1 MTSITA
7 MRPKKVEPVTELMHL
22 SMKKRFVLIF
32 IFITNLVVAVLPTQA
47 QYSGLGKDSLDPA
60 ILKRYAPT
68 ALPPSVTRPIE
79 SILDVR
85 SPGLGMVTPD
95 GKRMFFTWGIT
106 GTVQVWRLNGAQ
118 KFPVQVTGG
127 QDATTIAGMTP
138 DGKYLILSR
147 DRQGEENPGLYLQST
162 NGGELEVIQHLA
174 GVRTSLQY
182 IGNDSRTIYFS
193 ANDVK
198 PDSNVIYR
206 YDLQTKKKV
215 AISGGDGI
223 WWIADV
229 YVNPQTGDR
238 EKFLF
243 AKATGS
249 QSQEYYE
256 YDVKTRATTPLIGQ
270 NEKEEYGIQ
279 YGVNADEYLVLTPK
293 FSEFRRLYSYKNK
306 QFAPITPELKADVAS
321 FDIDD
326 QRQRILYSINDGGYT
341 RVKAIAANNYEAIA
355 LPEFA
360 NADHI
365 YTGNTTRNGRFTTIG
380 VETAKAPRLSY
391 VYDWRTKKL
400 TQWVLPS
407 TPEVDTSKFT
417 AAKLET
423 YTTRDG
429 TKIPMFVYRSPQ
441 CEDTPQNPL
450 EKPCPVIVHFH
461 GGPEG
466 QSTAG
471 FNRYA
476 QLFVNAGFVFADP
489 NVRGSDGYGKTWLNA
504 DNGRD
509 RLKVITDIEDASI
522 YIRKNWQVNGITPKI
537 GIVGGSYGGSS
548 ALIGMSKFAGSYDAG
563 VSIVGISNL
572 LTFLNNTAPYRRILR
587 ISEYGDPVK
596 DRDALIELSPVT
608 YSDRIKAP
616 LLIIQGANDPR
627 VPVGEAIQIQKIL
640 EQKKIPS
647 RLVIFP
653 DEGHGSSKRS
663 NQVLEIG
670 YTLDFFKK
678 HLQ

>member
-1 MTSITA
+1 MNQRSLLFSVI
-7 MRPKKVEPVTELMHL
+7 L
-22 SMKKRFVLIF
+22 SSL
-32 IFITNLVVAVLPTQA
+32 TVVALPAQA

-68 ALPPSVTRPIE
+68 ALPPNVTRPIE

-106 GTVQVWRLNGAQ
+106 GTVQVWRLDGAQ

-198 PDSNVIYR
+198 PDSNTIYR

-215 AISGGDGI
+215 PISGGDGI

-229 YVNPQTGDR
+229 YVNPKTGDR

-256 YDVKTRATTPLIGQ
+256 YDVKTRTTTPLIGQ

-306 QFAPITPELKADVAS
+306 QFTPITPELKADVAS

-341 RVKAIAANNYEAIA
+341 RVKAIAANNYEAID

-391 VYDWRTKKL
+391 VYDWQTKKL

-441 CEDTPQNPL
+441 CENTPQNPL

-476 QLFVNAGFVFADP
+476 QLFVNAGFVFAEP
-489 NVRGSDGYGKTWLNA
+489 NVRGSEGYGKTWLNA

-537 GIVGGSYGGSS
+537 GIVGGSYGGYS

-647 RLVIFP
+647 QLVIFP

-678 HLQ
+678 HLQN

>member
-1 MTSITA
+1 MS
-7 MRPKKVEPVTELMHL
+7 
-22 SMKKRFVLIF
+22 KRSLLLPLI
-32 IFITNLVVAVLPTQA
+32 ISSSVVISLPMQA
-47 QYSGLGKDSLDPA
+47 QYSGLGKQSLDPT

-68 ALPPSVTRPIE
+68 ALPPAVTRPIE

-95 GKRMFFTWGIT
+95 GKKLFFTWGIT
-106 GTVQVWRLNGAQ
+106 GTVQVWRLDGAQ

-127 QDATTIAGMTP
+127 QDATTISGITP

-147 DRQGEENPGLYLQST
+147 DRQGEENAGLYLQST
-162 NGGELEVIQHLA
+162 DGGTLEVIQHLQ

-193 ANDVK
+193 ANDIK
-198 PDSNVIYR
+198 PDSYVIYR

-215 AISGGDGI
+215 QISGGDGI
-223 WWIADV
+223 WSIADV

-243 AKATGS
+243 AKTTGS

-256 YDVKTRATTPLIGQ
+256 YDVKTRVTTPLIGQ
-270 NEKEEYGIQ
+270 NEKEDYTVQ
-279 YGVNADEYLVLTPK
+279 YGVKPDQYLVLTPK
-293 FSEFRRLYSYKNK
+293 FSEFRRLYRYQDR
-306 QFAPITPELKADVAS
+306 QFTPITPELKADISS

-326 QRQRILYSINDGGYT
+326 QRQRILYSINEGGYT
-341 RVKAIAANNYEAIA
+341 KLKAIAANTLQPIQI
-355 LPEFA
+355 PEFDK
-360 NADHI
+360 ADHI
-365 YTGNTTRNGRFTTIG
+365 YTGSTTHNGRFTTLG
-380 VETAKAPRLSY
+380 VETATAPRLSY
-391 VYDWRTKKL
+391 IYDWQTQKL

-407 TPEVDTSKFT
+407 TPEIDTSKFT
-417 AAKLET
+417 SAKLES
-423 YTTRDG
+423 YITRDG
-429 TKIPMFVYRSPQ
+429 VAIPMFVYRSPQ
-441 CEDTPQNPL
+441 CENTNQKPL

-476 QLFVNAGFVFADP
+476 QLFVNAGFVFASP
-489 NVRGSDGYGKTWLNA
+489 NVRGSEGYGKTWLNA

-522 YIRKNWQVNGITPKI
+522 YIRKNWQVNGITPKV
-537 GIVGGSYGGSS
+537 GIVGGSYGGYS
-548 ALIGMSKFAGSYDAG
+548 ALMGMTKFAGSYDAG

-647 RLVIFP
+647 QLVIFP

-678 HLQ
+678 HLQN

>member
-1 MTSITA
+1 MNF
-7 MRPKKVEPVTELMHL
+7 MN
-22 SMKKRFVLIF
+22 KRALLFPIISSLILCVF
-32 IFITNLVVAVLPTQA
+32 PAQA
-47 QYSGLGKDSLDPA
+47 QYSGLGKDNLDPA

-68 ALPPSVTRPIE
+68 PLPLTVTRPIE

-95 GKRMFFTWGIT
+95 GKKLFFTWGIT
-106 GTVQVWRLNGAQ
+106 GTVQVWRLDGAQ

-127 QDATTIAGMTP
+127 QDATKIAGITP
-138 DGKYLILSR
+138 DGKYLLLSR

-162 NGGELEVIQHLA
+162 DGGNLEVIQHSK
-174 GVRTSLQY
+174 GVRSSLQY
-182 IGNDSRTIYFS
+182 ISNDSRTIYFS
-193 ANDVK
+193 ANDIK
-198 PDSNVIYR
+198 PDSYVIYR
-206 YDLQTKKKV
+206 YDLQTKQKV
-215 AISGGDGI
+215 QISRGDGL

-229 YVNPQTGDR
+229 FVNPKTGDR

-249 QSQEYYE
+249 QSQEYHE
-256 YDVKTRATTPLIGQ
+256 YDVKTKATTTLIGQ
-270 NEKEEYGIQ
+270 NEKEEYSVQ

-306 QFAPITPELKADVAS
+306 QFTPITPDLKANVSS

-326 QRQRILYSINDGGYT
+326 QRQRILYSINHGGYT
-341 RVKAIAANNYEAIA
+341 RLQAIAANTLEAIA

-360 NADHI
+360 NADQI
-365 YTGNTTRNGRFTTIG
+365 YAGNTTRNGSFTTIG
-380 VETAKAPRLSY
+380 VETSKAPRLSY

-407 TPEVDTSKFT
+407 TPEIDTSQFT

-429 TKIPMFVYRSPQ
+429 TKIPIFVYRSPQ
-441 CEDTPQNPL
+441 CENTPQNPL
-450 EKPCPVIVHFH
+450 AKPCPVIVHFH

-466 QSTAG
+466 QSVPG

-476 QLFVNAGFVFADP
+476 QLFVNTGFIFAEP
-489 NVRGSDGYGKTWLNA
+489 NVRGSEGYGKTWLNA

-522 YIRKNWQVNGITPKI
+522 YIRKNWQVNGLTPKI
-537 GIVGGSYGGSS
+537 GIVGGSYGGYS

-563 VSIVGISNL
+563 VSNVGISNL
-572 LTFLNNTAPYRRILR
+572 ITFLNNTAPYRRILR

-627 VPVGEAIQIQKIL
+627 VPVGEALQIQKIL

-647 RLVIFP
+647 QLVIFP

-678 HLQ
+678 HLQN

>member
-1 MTSITA
+1 
-7 MRPKKVEPVTELMHL
+7 
-22 SMKKRFVLIF
+22 MKKSLLFPLVILSGL
-32 IFITNLVVAVLPTQA
+32 TSGLTVSNLPVQA
-47 QYSGLGKDSLDPA
+47 QYTGLGKDSLDPA

-68 ALPPSVTRPIE
+68 PLPPTVTRPIE
-79 SILDVR
+79 TMLDVR

-106 GTVQVWRLNGAQ
+106 GTVQVWRVDGAQ

-127 QDATTIAGMTP
+127 QDATSIAGMTP
-138 DGKYLILSR
+138 DGKYLLLSR

-162 NGGELEVIQHLA
+162 NGGALEVIQHQA

-182 IGNDSRTIYFS
+182 IGNDSRVIYFS

-198 PDSNVIYR
+198 PDSIVIYR
-206 YDLQTKKKV
+206 YDLQTKQKV
-215 AISGGDGI
+215 QISGGDGI

-229 YVNPQTGDR
+229 FVDPKTGDR
-238 EKFLF
+238 QKFLF

-249 QSQEYYE
+249 QSREYYE
-256 YDVKTRATTPLIGQ
+256 YDVKTRQTKPLIGQ
-270 NEKEEYGIQ
+270 DEKEEYEIN
-279 YGVNADEYLVLTPK
+279 YGVSADEYLVLTPK
-293 FSEFRRLYSYKNK
+293 FSEFRRLYRYKDK
-306 QFAPITPELKADVAS
+306 KFTPITPEMKSDVAS
-321 FDIDD
+321 FSIDD
-326 QRQRILYSINDGGYT
+326 QRQRILYSINDRGYT
-341 RVKAIAANNYEAIA
+341 RLKAIAADSLEAIA

-365 YTGNTTRNGRFTTIG
+365 YTGSTTRNGRFTTIG
-380 VETAKAPRLSY
+380 VETSKAPRSSY
-391 VYDWRTKKL
+391 VYDWQTKKL

-407 TPEVDTSKFT
+407 TPEINTSKFV
-417 AAKLET
+417 AAKLDN
-423 YTTRDG
+423 YTARDG
-429 TKIPMFVYRSPQ
+429 TSIPMFMYAPPE
-441 CEDTPQNPL
+441 CQNLPEKPL
-450 EKPCPVIVHFH
+450 LKPCPVIVHFH

-466 QSTAG
+466 QSVAG

-476 QLFVNAGFVFADP
+476 QLFVNAGFVFVDP
-489 NVRGSDGYGKTWLNA
+489 NVRGSEGYGKTWLNS

-509 RLKVITDIEDASI
+509 RLKVITDIEDAAL
-522 YIRKNWQVNGITPKI
+522 YIRKNWQINGITPKI
-537 GIVGGSYGGSS
+537 GIVGGSYGGYS
-548 ALIGMSKFAGSYDAG
+548 ALMGMSKFAGSYDAG
-563 VSIVGISNL
+563 VSIVGMSNL
-572 LTFLNNTAPYRRILR
+572 ITFLNNTAPYRRILR

-596 DRDALIELSPVT
+596 DREALTALSPVT

-627 VPVGEAIQIQKIL
+627 VPVGESLQIQKLL

-647 RLVIFP
+647 QLVIFP

-670 YTLDFFKK
+670 YTIDFFKK
-678 HLQ
+678 HLQN

>member
-1 MTSITA
+1 MN
-7 MRPKKVEPVTELMHL
+7 
-22 SMKKRFVLIF
+22 KRSLIF
-32 IFITNLVVAVLPTQA
+32 PIIIASLALTTSPAAA
-47 QYSGLGKDSLDPA
+47 QYTGLGKDSLDPA
-60 ILKRYAPT
+60 TLKRYAPT
-68 ALPPSVTRPIE
+68 PLPPTVTRPIE

-85 SPGLGMVTPD
+85 SPGLGMVTPN
-95 GKRMFFTWGIT
+95 GKQMFFTWGIT
-106 GTVQVWRLNGAQ
+106 GTVQVWRLDGAQ

-127 QDATTIAGMTP
+127 QDATTISGMTP

-162 NGGELEVIQHLA
+162 QGGDLEPIQHLA

-182 IGNDSRTIYFS
+182 VSNDSRIIYFS
-193 ANDVK
+193 ANDIK
-198 PDSNVIYR
+198 PDSAVIYR

-215 AISGGDGI
+215 QISGGDGI

-229 YVNPQTGDR
+229 FVNPQTGDR

-249 QSQEYYE
+249 QSQEYSE
-256 YDVKTRATTPLIGQ
+256 YDVKTKQTTPLIGQ
-270 NEKEEYGIQ
+270 NEKQEYGIS
-279 YGVNADEYLVLTPK
+279 YGVKADEYLVLTPK
-293 FSEFRRLYSYKNK
+293 FSEFRRLYHYKDK
-306 QFAPITPELKADVAS
+306 KFTPITPELKADVSS

-341 RVKAIAANNYEAIA
+341 KLHAIAANTFEEIK
-355 LPEFA
+355 LPDFT
-360 NADHI
+360 NADQI
-365 YTGNTTRNGRFTTIG
+365 YTGSTTRNGRFTTIG
-380 VETAKAPRLSY
+380 VETSKAPRLSY
-391 VYDWRTKKL
+391 VYDWQTQKL

-407 TPEVDTSKFT
+407 TPEIDTSKFA
-417 AAKLET
+417 AAKLEN

-429 TKIPMFVYRSPQ
+429 TKIPVFVYRSPQ
-441 CEDTPQNPL
+441 CEITAQDPPDQ
-450 EKPCPVIVHFH
+450 PCPVIVHFH

-466 QSTAG
+466 QSTPG

-476 QLFVNAGFVFADP
+476 QLFVNAGFVFVEP
-489 NVRGSDGYGKTWLNA
+489 NVRGSEGYGKTWLNA

-522 YIRKNWQVNGITPKI
+522 YIRKNWQINGITPKI
-537 GIVGGSYGGSS
+537 GIIGGSYGGYA
-548 ALIGMSKFAGSYDAG
+548 ALMGMSKFAGSYEAG

-572 LTFLNNTAPYRRILR
+572 VTFLNNTAPYRRILR

-596 DRDALIELSPVT
+596 DREALIELSPVT
-608 YSDRIKAP
+608 YSDRIKSP

-647 RLVIFP
+647 QLVIFP

-670 YTLDFFKK
+670 YAIDFFKK
-678 HLQ
+678 HLQN

>member
-1 MTSITA
+1 
-7 MRPKKVEPVTELMHL
+7 
-22 SMKKRFVLIF
+22 MKKRSLLAPIIF
-32 IFITNLVVAVLPTQA
+32 ASLAFIALPLSA
-47 QYSGLGKDSLDPA
+47 QYSGLGKDNLDPA

-68 ALPPSVTRPIE
+68 PLPPSVTRPIE

-95 GKRMFFTWGIT
+95 GKKLFFTWGIT
-106 GTVQVWRLNGAQ
+106 GTVQVWRLDGAQ

-127 QDATTIAGMTP
+127 QESTTIAGMTP
-138 DGKYLILSR
+138 DGKYLLLSR

-162 NGGELEVIQHLA
+162 DGGALEVIQYTPKVQTA
-174 GVRTSLQY
+174 LQY
-182 IGNDSRTIYFS
+182 VDNNSRVIYFS
-193 ANDVK
+193 ANDIK
-198 PDSNVIYR
+198 PDSYTIYR
-206 YDLQTKKKV
+206 YDFQTKQKTQ
-215 AISGGDGI
+215 ISGGDGI

-229 YVNPQTGDR
+229 FVNPKTGDR

-249 QSQEYYE
+249 QSREYYDF
-256 YDVKTRATTPLIGQ
+256 DVKTRVTTPMLGQ
-270 NEKEEYGIQ
+270 NEQEDYSVQ
-279 YGVNADEYLVLTPK
+279 YGVNVDEYLVLTPK
-293 FSEFRRLYSYKNK
+293 FSEFRRLYSYKNNK
-306 QFAPITPELKADVAS
+306 FTPITPELKADIAN

-326 QRQRILYSINDGGYT
+326 RRQRILYSINDGGYT
-341 RVKAIAANNYEAIA
+341 RLKAIAANTLKEIS
-355 LPEFA
+355 LPQFD

-365 YTGNTTRNGRFTTIG
+365 RIGSTTRNGRFTTIG

-391 VYDWRTKKL
+391 VYDWQTNKL

-407 TPEVDTSKFT
+407 TPEIDTSKFT

-423 YTTRDG
+423 YTTRDS
-429 TKIPMFVYRSPQ
+429 TAIPMFVYRSSQ
-441 CEDTPQNPL
+441 CEITVEKPL
-450 EKPCPVIVHFH
+450 EKPCPVIVNFH

-466 QSTAG
+466 QSTPG

-476 QLFVNAGFVFADP
+476 QLFVNAGFIFVEP
-489 NVRGSDGYGKTWLNA
+489 NVRGSEGYGKTWLNA

-537 GIVGGSYGGSS
+537 GILGGSYGGYA
-548 ALIGMSKFAGSYDAG
+548 ALMGMSKFAGSYDAG
-563 VSIVGISNL
+563 VSNVGISNL
-572 LTFLNNTAPYRRILR
+572 VTFLTNTAPYRRILR

-596 DRDALIELSPVT
+596 DRQALIDLSPVT

-627 VPVGEAIQIQKIL
+627 VPVGEAIQIQKLL

-647 RLVIFP
+647 QLVIFP

-663 NQVLEIG
+663 NQVL
-670 YTLDFFKK
+670 
-678 HLQ
+678 

>member
-1 MTSITA
+1 MRSLISPIILTSLTISAAPA
-7 MRPKKVEPVTELMHL
+7 M
-22 SMKKRFVLIF
+22 
-32 IFITNLVVAVLPTQA
+32 A
-47 QYSGLGKDSLDPA
+47 QYTGLGRNSVSPE
-60 ILKRYAPT
+60 ILQRYAPP
-68 ALPPSVTRPIE
+68 ALPPEVTRPIE

-85 SPGLGMVTPD
+85 SPGMGMVTPD

-106 GTVQVWRLNGAQ
+106 GTSQVWRLDGAK
-118 KFPVQVTGG
+118 KFPIQITGG

-138 DGKYLILSR
+138 DGKYLFLSR
-147 DRQGEENPGLYLQST
+147 DRQGEEAPGLYLQST
-162 NGGELEVIQHLA
+162 NGGKLEVIQHLE
-174 GVRTSLQY
+174 GVRTALQY
-182 IGNDSRTIYFS
+182 VGNDSRTIYFS

-198 PDSNVIYR
+198 PDSVVIYR
-206 YDLQTKKKV
+206 YDLQTKQKV
-215 AISGGDGI
+215 QISGGDGI

-229 YVNPQTGDR
+229 YVNPQTGNR

-249 QSQEYYE
+249 QSREYYE
-256 YDVKTRATTPLIGQ
+256 YDVKTRQTTPMLGQ
-270 NEKEEYGIQ
+270 DEQEDYSVQ
-279 YGVNADEYLVLTPK
+279 YGVTADEYLVLTPK
-293 FSEFRRLYSYKNK
+293 FSEFRRLYRYKDK
-306 QFAPITPELKADVAS
+306 QFTPITPELQADVS
-321 FDIDD
+321 DFSIDE

-341 RVKAIAANNYEAIA
+341 KLIAIAANNFETIQ

-365 YTGNTTRNGRFTTIG
+365 YAGTTTRNGRYTTIG
-380 VETAKAPRLSY
+380 VETATAPRLSY
-391 VYDWRTKKL
+391 VYDWQTQRL
-400 TQWVLPS
+400 TQWVVPS
-407 TPEVDTSKFT
+407 APEIDTSKFV
-417 AAKLET
+417 AAKLES
-423 YTTRDG
+423 YPTRDG
-429 TKIPMFVYRSPQ
+429 KANIPMFVYRSPQ
-441 CEDTPQNPL
+441 CENTPQKPL
-450 EKPCPVIVHFH
+450 EKPCPVVVNFH

-466 QSTAG
+466 QSIPG

-476 QLFVNAGFVFADP
+476 QLFVNAGFVFVDP
-489 NVRGSDGYGKTWLNA
+489 NVRGSEGYGKTWLNA

-509 RLKVITDIEDASI
+509 RLNVITDIEDASV
-522 YIRKNWQVNGITPKI
+522 YIRKNWQVNGITPKV
-537 GIVGGSYGGSS
+537 GIVGGSYGGYA
-548 ALIGMSKFAGSYDAG
+548 ALMGMSKFAGSYDAG

-572 LTFLNNTAPYRRILR
+572 LTFLENTAPYRRILR

-596 DRDALIELSPVT
+596 DRQALIDLSPVT

-627 VPVGEAIQIQKIL
+627 VPVGEAIQIQQIL

-647 RLVIFP
+647 QLVIFP

-678 HLQ
+678 HLQN

>member
-1 MTSITA
+1 
-7 MRPKKVEPVTELMHL
+7 
-22 SMKKRFVLIF
+22 MKKRSLLAPIIF
-32 IFITNLVVAVLPTQA
+32 ASLAFIALPLSA
-47 QYSGLGKDSLDPA
+47 QYSGLGKDNLDPA

-68 ALPPSVTRPIE
+68 PLPPSVTRPIE

-95 GKRMFFTWGIT
+95 GKKLFFTWGIT
-106 GTVQVWRLNGAQ
+106 GTVQVWRLDGAQ

-127 QDATTIAGMTP
+127 QESTTIAGMTP
-138 DGKYLILSR
+138 DGKYLLLSR

-162 NGGELEVIQHLA
+162 DGGALEVIQHTPKVQTA
-174 GVRTSLQY
+174 LQY
-182 IGNDSRTIYFS
+182 VDNNSRVIYFS
-193 ANDVK
+193 ANDIK
-198 PDSNVIYR
+198 PDSYTIYR
-206 YDLQTKKKV
+206 YDFQTKQKTQ
-215 AISGGDGI
+215 ISGGDGI

-229 YVNPQTGDR
+229 FVNPKTGDR

-249 QSQEYYE
+249 QSREYYDF
-256 YDVKTRATTPLIGQ
+256 DVKTRVTTPMLGQ
-270 NEKEEYGIQ
+270 NEQEDYSVQ
-279 YGVNADEYLVLTPK
+279 YGVNVDEYLVLTPK
-293 FSEFRRLYSYKNK
+293 FSEFRRLYSYKNNK
-306 QFAPITPELKADVAS
+306 FTPITPELKADIAN

-326 QRQRILYSINDGGYT
+326 RRQRILYSINDGGYT
-341 RVKAIAANNYEAIA
+341 RLKAIAANTLKEIS
-355 LPEFA
+355 LPQFD

-365 YTGNTTRNGRFTTIG
+365 RIGSTTRNGRFTTIG

-391 VYDWRTKKL
+391 VYDWQTNKL

-407 TPEVDTSKFT
+407 TPEIDTSKFT

-423 YTTRDG
+423 YTTRDS
-429 TKIPMFVYRSPQ
+429 TAIPMFVYRSSQ
-441 CEDTPQNPL
+441 CEITVEKPL
-450 EKPCPVIVHFH
+450 EKPCPVIVNFH

-466 QSTAG
+466 QSTPG

-476 QLFVNAGFVFADP
+476 QLFVNAGFIFVEP
-489 NVRGSDGYGKTWLNA
+489 NVRGSEGYGKTWLNA

-537 GIVGGSYGGSS
+537 GILGGSYGGYA
-548 ALIGMSKFAGSYDAG
+548 ALMGMSKFAGSYDAG
-563 VSIVGISNL
+563 VSNVGISNL
-572 LTFLNNTAPYRRILR
+572 VTFLTNTAPYRRILR

-596 DRDALIELSPVT
+596 DRQALIDLSPVT

-627 VPVGEAIQIQKIL
+627 VPVGEAIQIQKLL

-647 RLVIFP
+647 QLVIFP

-663 NQVLEIG
+663 NQVL
-670 YTLDFFKK
+670 
-678 HLQ
+678 

>member
-229 YVNPQTGDR
+229 Y
-238 EKFLF
+238 
-243 AKATGS
+243 
-249 QSQEYYE
+249 
-256 YDVKTRATTPLIGQ
+256 
-270 NEKEEYGIQ
+270 
-279 YGVNADEYLVLTPK
+279 
-293 FSEFRRLYSYKNK
+293 
-306 QFAPITPELKADVAS
+306 
-321 FDIDD
+321 
-326 QRQRILYSINDGGYT
+326 
-341 RVKAIAANNYEAIA
+341 
-355 LPEFA
+355 
-360 NADHI
+360 
-365 YTGNTTRNGRFTTIG
+365 
-380 VETAKAPRLSY
+380 
-391 VYDWRTKKL
+391 
-400 TQWVLPS
+400 
-407 TPEVDTSKFT
+407 
-417 AAKLET
+417 
-423 YTTRDG
+423 
-429 TKIPMFVYRSPQ
+429 
-441 CEDTPQNPL
+441 
-450 EKPCPVIVHFH
+450 
-461 GGPEG
+461 
-466 QSTAG
+466 
-471 FNRYA
+471 
-476 QLFVNAGFVFADP
+476 
-489 NVRGSDGYGKTWLNA
+489 
-504 DNGRD
+504 
-509 RLKVITDIEDASI
+509 
-522 YIRKNWQVNGITPKI
+522 
-537 GIVGGSYGGSS
+537 
-548 ALIGMSKFAGSYDAG
+548 
-563 VSIVGISNL
+563 
-572 LTFLNNTAPYRRILR
+572 
-587 ISEYGDPVK
+587 
-596 DRDALIELSPVT
+596 
-608 YSDRIKAP
+608 
-616 LLIIQGANDPR
+616 
-627 VPVGEAIQIQKIL
+627 
-640 EQKKIPS
+640 
-647 RLVIFP
+647 
-653 DEGHGSSKRS
+653 
-663 NQVLEIG
+663 
-670 YTLDFFKK
+670 
-678 HLQ
+678 

>member
-1 MTSITA
+1 MNQRSLFFFIAFTSVAITA
-7 MRPKKVEPVTELMHL
+7 LP
-22 SMKKRFVLIF
+22 
-32 IFITNLVVAVLPTQA
+32 AVA
-47 QYSGLGKDSLDPA
+47 QYSGLGKDSLDTA
-60 ILKRYAPT
+60 TLKRYAPQ
-68 ALPPSVTRPIE
+68 ALPPAVTRPIE

-85 SPGLGMVTPD
+85 SPGLGMVSPD
-95 GKRMFFTWGIT
+95 GKKLFFTWGIT
-106 GTVQVWRLNGAQ
+106 GTVQVWRLDGAQ

-138 DGKYLILSR
+138 DGKYLFLSR

-162 NGGELEVIQHLA
+162 DGGALEVIQHMPK
-174 GVRTSLQY
+174 VQTSLQY
-182 IGNDSRTIYFS
+182 VDNNSRVIYFS
-193 ANDVK
+193 ANDIN
-198 PDSNVIYR
+198 PDSYVIYR
-206 YDLQTKKKV
+206 YDLQTKQKTQ
-215 AISGGDGI
+215 ISGGDGI

-229 YVNPQTGDR
+229 FVNPKTGDR

-249 QSQEYYE
+249 QSREYYE
-256 YDVKTRATTPLIGQ
+256 YDVKTRTTVPLLGQ
-270 NEKEEYGIQ
+270 NEKEEYGVQ

-293 FSEFRRLYSYKNK
+293 FGEFRRLYSYKNNK
-306 QFAPITPELKADVAS
+306 FTPITPDQKADVAS

-326 QRQRILYSINDGGYT
+326 RRQRILYSINDGGFT
-341 RVKAIAANNYEAIA
+341 RLKAIAANTLEAIN
-355 LPEFA
+355 LPQFA

-365 YTGNTTRNGRFTTIG
+365 YTGTTTRNARFTTIG
-380 VETAKAPRLSY
+380 VETAKSPRLSY
-391 VYDWRTKKL
+391 VYDWQTNKL

-407 TPEVDTSKFT
+407 TPEINTSTFT
-417 AAKLET
+417 SAKLES

-429 TKIPMFVYRSPQ
+429 TAIPMFVYRSPQ
-441 CEDTPQNPL
+441 CENTAQNPI
-450 EKPCPVIVHFH
+450 EKPCPVVVHFH

-466 QSTAG
+466 QSTPG

-476 QLFVNAGFVFADP
+476 QLFVNAGFVFAEP
-489 NVRGSDGYGKTWLNA
+489 NVRGSEGYGKTWLNS

-509 RLKVITDIEDASI
+509 RLKVITDIEDASV
-522 YIRKNWQVNGITPKI
+522 YIRKNWQVNGLTPKI
-537 GIVGGSYGGSS
+537 GIVGGSYGGYA

-563 VSIVGISNL
+563 VSNVGISNL

-596 DRDALIELSPVT
+596 DRQALIDLSPVT
-608 YSDRIKAP
+608 YSDRIKSP

-627 VPVGEAIQIQKIL
+627 VPVGEALQIQKIL

-647 RLVIFP
+647 QLVIFP

-670 YTLDFFKK
+670 YTLNFFKK
-678 HLQ
+678 YLQN

>member
-1 MTSITA
+1 MNKRSLLSPIIFASLALAALPA
-7 MRPKKVEPVTELMHL
+7 M
-22 SMKKRFVLIF
+22 
-32 IFITNLVVAVLPTQA
+32 A

-68 ALPPSVTRPIE
+68 PLSPSVTRPIE

-85 SPGLGMVTPD
+85 SPGLGMVSPD
-95 GKRMFFTWGIT
+95 GKKLFFTWGIT
-106 GTVQVWRLNGAQ
+106 GTVQVWRLDGAQ

-127 QDATTIAGMTP
+127 QDATTVSGMTP
-138 DGKYLILSR
+138 DGKYLLLSR

-162 NGGELEVIQHLA
+162 EGGALEVIQHLS

-182 IGNDSRTIYFS
+182 IGNDSRAIYFS

-198 PDSNVIYR
+198 PDSYVIYR
-206 YDLQTKKKV
+206 YDLQTKQKV

-229 YVNPQTGDR
+229 FVNPKTGDR

-243 AKATGS
+243 GKATGS

-256 YDVKTRATTPLIGQ
+256 YDVKTRKTTPLLGQ
-270 NEKEEYGIQ
+270 NEQEDYEVK
-279 YGVNADEYLVLTPK
+279 YGVNPDEYLVLTPK
-293 FSEFRRLYSYKNK
+293 FTEFRRLYSYKNNK
-306 QFAPITPELKADVAS
+306 FTAITPELKADVAS
-321 FDIDD
+321 FDVDD
-326 QRQRILYSINDGGYT
+326 RRQRILYSINDGGYT
-341 RVKAIAANNYEAIA
+341 RLKAIATNTLEEIA
-355 LPEFA
+355 LPQFS

-365 YTGNTTRNGRFTTIG
+365 YTGSTTRNGRFTTIG

-391 VYDWRTKKL
+391 IYDWQTNKL

-407 TPEVDTSKFT
+407 TPEIDTSKFT

-423 YTTRDG
+423 YSTRDG
-429 TKIPMFVYRSPQ
+429 TSIPMFVYRSPQ
-441 CEDTPQNPL
+441 CENTVQKPL
-450 EKPCPVIVHFH
+450 EKPCPVIVNFH

-466 QSTAG
+466 QSIPG

-476 QLFVNAGFVFADP
+476 QLFVNAGFIFADP
-489 NVRGSDGYGKTWLNA
+489 NVRGSEGYGKTWLNA

-522 YIRKNWQVNGITPKI
+522 YIRKNWQINGVTPKI
-537 GIVGGSYGGSS
+537 GIVGASYGGYS

-563 VSIVGISNL
+563 VSNVGISNL

-596 DRDALIELSPVT
+596 DRQALIDLSPVT

-627 VPVGEAIQIQKIL
+627 VPVGEAIQIQKLL

-647 RLVIFP
+647 QLVIFP

-678 HLQ
+678 YLQN

>member
-1 MTSITA
+1 MGFTAITL
-7 MRPKKVEPVTELMHL
+7 PV
-22 SMKKRFVLIF
+22 S
-32 IFITNLVVAVLPTQA
+32 A
-47 QYSGLGKDSLDPA
+47 QYSGLGRASVSPE
-60 ILKRYAPT
+60 ILKRYAPFP
-68 ALPPSVTRPIE
+68 LPPERTQPIE

-85 SPGLGMVTPD
+85 SPGMGMVTPD
-95 GKRMFFTWGIT
+95 GKKMFFTWGIT
-106 GTVQVWRLNGAQ
+106 GTSQVWRLDGAQ

-138 DGKYLILSR
+138 DGKYLLLSR
-147 DRQGEENPGLYLQST
+147 DRQGQETPGLYLQST
-162 NGGELEVIQHLA
+162 DGGKLQLIQHIS

-193 ANDVK
+193 ANDIN
-198 PDSNVIYR
+198 PNDYAIYR
-206 YDLQTKKKV
+206 YDLQTKQKV
-215 AISGGDGI
+215 QISGGEGV

-229 YVNPQTGDR
+229 FVNPQTGDR

-243 AKATGS
+243 GKATGS

-256 YDVKTRATTPLIGQ
+256 YDVKTRQTTPLIGQ
-270 NEKEEYGIQ
+270 GEKEEYSIQ
-279 YGVNADEYLVLTPK
+279 YGVKADEYLVLTPK
-293 FSEFRRLYSYKNK
+293 FGEFRRLYSYKNQK
-306 QFAPITPELKADVAS
+306 FTPITPEAKADVAS
-321 FDIDD
+321 FEIDD
-326 QRQRILYSINDGGYT
+326 QRQRILYSINDGGYI
-341 RVKAIAANNYEAIA
+341 RLKAIAADSFEPIK

-360 NADHI
+360 NADKI
-365 YTGNTTRNGRFTTIG
+365 YTGSTTRNGRFTTIG

-391 VYDWRTKKL
+391 VYDWQTGKL

-407 TPEVDTSKFT
+407 SPEVDTSKFI
-417 AAKLET
+417 AAKLES
-423 YTTRDG
+423 YPTRDG
-429 TKIPMFVYRSPQ
+429 RAEIPMFVYRSPE
-441 CEDTPQNPL
+441 CEISNQNPL
-450 EKPCPVIVHFH
+450 AKPCPVVVHFH

-466 QSTAG
+466 QSTPG

-476 QLFVNAGFVFADP
+476 QLFVNAGFVFVDP

-522 YIRKNWQVNGITPKI
+522 YIRQNWQVNGIAPKI
-537 GIVGGSYGGSS
+537 GIVGGSYGGYA
-548 ALIGMSKFAGSYDAG
+548 ALMGMSKFSGSYDAG

-572 LTFLNNTAPYRRILR
+572 LTFLENTAPYRRILR
-587 ISEYGDPVK
+587 ISEYGDPIK
-596 DRDALIELSPVT
+596 DREALIKLSPVT

-627 VPVGEAIQIQKIL
+627 VPVGEAVQIQKIL

-647 RLVIFP
+647 QLVIFP

-678 HLQ
+678 HLQP